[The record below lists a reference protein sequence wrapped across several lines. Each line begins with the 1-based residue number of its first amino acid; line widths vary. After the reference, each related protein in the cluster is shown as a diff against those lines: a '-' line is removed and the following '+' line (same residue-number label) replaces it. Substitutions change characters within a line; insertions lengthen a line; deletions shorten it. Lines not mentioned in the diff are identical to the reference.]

1 MKIFGYDFP
10 DLLIKVSGKQE
21 YIEDLCGGKVFMN
34 ESGYFRKLD
43 DNYRGD
49 RLDGKA
55 PINLTLTGTPELVF
69 FDLKNPENR
78 VEIPADAIRS
88 FTTGFSGDDKIPLF
102 CCSQLDETILR
113 KVTDTEWAFCEEFI
127 SEMEK
132 FGEYYL
138 IFFKNELLNGL
149 VPYADGLGAGYG
161 EGKVSYQ
168 DISQA
173 YDINRISDGTK
184 NLFQPFLKKDI
195 SYKWQNE
202 WRVFFARKDGTPI
215 IGNDEHHHIATIPP
229 LSFYK
234 MGSIAEL
241 RELTIEVK
249 IKEK

>member
-21 YIEDLCGGKVFMN
+21 YLVDICKGKVFMN

-55 PINLTLTGTPELVF
+55 PINLALTGTPELVF
-69 FDLKNPENR
+69 FDLKNPEKR

-102 CCSQLDETILR
+102 CCSQLDEIILK
-113 KVTDTEWAFCEEFI
+113 KVTDTEWSFREEFI

-132 FGEYYL
+132 FGGYYL
-138 IFFKNELLNGL
+138 IFSKNELLNGL
-149 VPYADGLGAGYG
+149 VPYADGIGVGYG

-173 YDINRISDGTK
+173 YDINRISDGAK

-202 WRVFFARKDGTPI
+202 WRVFLARKDGTPI
-215 IGNDEHHHIATIPP
+215 IGSEENHHIATIPP

-234 MGSIAEL
+234 MGSISEL
-241 RELTIEVK
+241 RDLTIEVK
-249 IKEK
+249 VKDD

>member
-1 MKIFGYDFP
+1 MTIFGHDFP

-21 YIEDLCGGKVFMN
+21 YLVDLCEGKVFMN

-55 PINLTLTGTPELVF
+55 PINLALTGTPELVF
-69 FDLKNPENR
+69 FDLKHPENR
-78 VEIPADAIRS
+78 VEIPADAIRN

-102 CCSQLDETILR
+102 CCSQLDATIL
-113 KVTDTEWAFCEEFI
+113 KKITDTEWTFREEFI

-132 FGEYYL
+132 FGGYYL
-138 IFFKNELLNGL
+138 IFDKNELLNGL
-149 VPYADGLGAGYG
+149 IPYAGGIGAGYG

-173 YDINRISDGTK
+173 YDISRISDSTK
-184 NLFQPFLKKDI
+184 NLFQPFLKKDL

-202 WRVFFARKDGTPI
+202 WRVFFARKDGASI
-215 IGNDEHHHIATIPP
+215 IGSNEHYHIATIPP

-241 RELTIEVK
+241 RDLNIGVRVK
-249 IKEK
+249 EE